1 MEPSKEPSRISK
13 DNFLEVPSLSFSCS
27 EDDEVEATFKPGFSP
42 QPARRGSDP
51 FENMYLDTPSSGTRR
66 VSFADTFGLN
76 LVSVKEFDSWEF
88 SSSGTN
94 FDIKKDIFHTEEYV
108 LFPQFD
114 LPPSKEDL
122 MQQLQEQKAIL
133 ESTECF
139 PGSTCMKGIIRV
151 LNISFEKL
159 VYVRMSLDDWQTHY
173 DILAEY
179 VPNSCDGET
188 DQFSFKIAL
197 VPPYQK
203 EGNKIEFCIRYETSI
218 GTFWSN
224 NKGKN
229 YTVVCQKKEQEL
241 EPMKPQEEVPNRQIK
256 GCLKVKPSKEESS
269 VTSDKNKFE
278 NSNITDTSIPAIVCS
293 HEDKKDLEASNQN
306 VKDVNREHDEHN
318 EKELELMINQHL
330 IRTRRTASRDTKDS
344 FSTGSVDFPNKAEE
358 LEKKKVCEEIC
369 IDLFK
374 RPLSPNSS
382 VENSLNRGLYHKEN
396 ECAHQPSEEITPS
409 LEEIKQLLDDDTS
422 GDDYVRLHTNGR
434 DMLDDNANLAKG
446 KGSMQRYFLSSNQ
459 PVADNVNEKH
469 EGEAKATEGKDWE
482 CLRGESHLKDSTGK
496 GSSEKVYSKSEEEEG
511 EGKRT
516 YLVINEKSNI
526 SFQDQDRMTGH
537 SELSMERIGAS
548 NQDLASLPRKDTI
561 SGHTITED
569 MFSSLQT
576 NLSWKETVLT
586 RPECDLLSF
595 KGTTLGATT
604 DQVWSPKNGNVLRN
618 DDLSQIEKE
627 KSWVHPEDQ
636 KEKTQHK
643 HSCNVLESQ
652 GQTKMSKTSR
662 TEQIKELADCQDTWE
677 KRDTTRS
684 LKATPTEELFTCQ
697 ETAIC
702 ELSSLAD
709 RGVTEKA
716 EAGTAYIIKT
726 TSETTLESMS
736 AREKAIIAKLPQE
749 TAQSD
754 RPMEVEGTVF
764 DPHEGRDDNSHYTL
778 CQRDTEGV
786 IYDNDFKKES
796 CLGICKVHVDEIG
809 TEETKSRCPPGKIYD
824 TKKCSIGDKTFVEES
839 LQVITDNQK
848 AASQLDFHLRMLP
861 SDKNT
866 FPENKGH
873 EQVQELPKK
882 TDTVIHSAFN
892 PDNNRSSSND
902 SYISKSHSKMS
913 VLSDKQAFA
922 RENTVSTTSLQSIS
936 MKSEYNYNPTNA
948 VQHAEKCYP
957 DSKPGDM
964 SKNSEIE
971 TAGYRKDKCEDQIC
985 QQGDYNME
993 QSPGSKILISGDF
1006 ENMGKA
1012 YHENEGLIN
1021 SGQSLCSSGDKESE
1035 SSVSTSLFAQESQ
1048 AESSKSLLSRYMHSK
1063 ISYFLL
1069 FLIFLATIYHYD
1081 LMIGLAFYLFSL
1093 YWLSWAGGR
1102 QEETVKKK

>member
-13 DNFLEVPSLSFSCS
+13 DNFLEVPSLSYSFS
-27 EDDEVEATFKPGFSP
+27 EDEAEATFKPGFSP
-42 QPARRGSDP
+42 QPTRRGSDP
-51 FENMYLDTPSSGTRR
+51 FEDMYLDTPSSGTRR

-88 SSSGTN
+88 PSAGTN
-94 FDIKKDIFHTEEYV
+94 FDFKKDIFHTEEYV
-108 LFPQFD
+108 LLPQFD
-114 LPPSKEDL
+114 LPSSKEDL

-133 ESTECF
+133 ESTEYF

-151 LNISFEKL
+151 QNVSFEKL

-203 EGNKIEFCIRYETSI
+203 EGNKIEFCIRYETSV

-229 YTVVCQKKEQEL
+229 YTLVCQKKEQEL
-241 EPMKPQEEVPNRQIK
+241 ESMKPQEEVPNRQIK
-256 GCLKVKPSKEESS
+256 GCLKVKPSKEESP

-293 HEDKKDLEASNQN
+293 HEDKEDLESSNQN

-330 IRTRRTASRDTKDS
+330 IRTRRTASRDKKDS
-344 FSTGSVDFPNKAEE
+344 FSTGSVHFPNKAEE
-358 LEKKKVCEEIC
+358 LEKKNIYKETCT
-369 IDLFK
+369 DLFK

-396 ECAHQPSEEITPS
+396 ECDHQPSEEITPN
-409 LEEIKQLLDDDTS
+409 LEEIKQLLENDTS
-422 GDDYVRLHTNGR
+422 GNEYVRLHTNGR
-434 DMLDDNANLAKG
+434 DILDDNANLAQG
-446 KGSMQRYFLSSNQ
+446 MGSMQRYFLSSKQ
-459 PVADNVNEKH
+459 PMADDVNEKQ
-469 EGEAKATEGKDWE
+469 EGEAKTIEGKDWE
-482 CLRGESHLKDSTGK
+482 CLRREFHLKDSTGK

-511 EGKRT
+511 EGQRA
-516 YLVINEKSNI
+516 YLVINEKSNT

-537 SELSMERIGAS
+537 SEISMKGIGAS
-548 NQDLASLPRKDTI
+548 NQDLDTLPRKDTI
-561 SGHTITED
+561 SGHKIAED
-569 MFSSLQT
+569 MFSSLRT
-576 NLSWKETVLT
+576 NLSWKDTVLT
-586 RPECDLLSF
+586 SPESDLLSF
-595 KGTTLGATT
+595 KGTPLGETA
-604 DQVWSPKNGNVLRN
+604 DQVWSPRNGNVLRN
-618 DDLSQIEKE
+618 DDLSQIGKE
-627 KSWVHPEDQ
+627 KSDWFNPEDQ
-636 KEKTQHK
+636 KENKQPK
-643 HSCNVLESQ
+643 HSCNVVESQ
-652 GQTKMSKTSR
+652 GQTKMRKTSR
-662 TEQIKELADCQDTWE
+662 TEQIKELADCQDMWE

-709 RGVTEKA
+709 HGVTEEA

-726 TSETTLESMS
+726 TSETALESMS

-764 DPHEGRDDNSHYTL
+764 DPHEERNDNSHDTL

-786 IYDNDFKKES
+786 IYDNDFKKQS

-824 TKKCSIGDKTFVEES
+824 VKKCGIGSKTFVEES
-839 LQVITDNQK
+839 LQVITENQK
-848 AASQLDFHLRMLP
+848 AASELDFHLRMLP
-861 SDKNT
+861 KVKKT
-866 FPENKGH
+866 FLENEDQ

-882 TDTVIHSAFN
+882 TETVIHSAFKS
-892 PDNNRSSSND
+892 DSNRSSAND
-902 SYISKSHSKMS
+902 SYISNSHSKMS
-913 VLSDKQAFA
+913 VSSDKQAIEI
-922 RENTVSTTSLQSIS
+922 ENNISPMTPQSIS
-936 MKSEYNYNPTNA
+936 MKSEYNCDPTNA
-948 VQHAEKCYP
+948 VQHTEKSYP
-957 DSKPGDM
+957 DTKQGDM

-971 TAGYRKDKCEDQIC
+971 TAGNRKESCEGQIR
-985 QQGDYNME
+985 QQGDYGME
-993 QSPGSKILISGDF
+993 QSPGSKISISGTF

-1012 YHENEGLIN
+1012 KHENEGLIN
-1021 SGQSLCSSGDKESE
+1021 SEQSLGDKESE
-1035 SSVSTSLFAQESQ
+1035 CSLSTSLFAQESQ
-1048 AESSKSLLSRYMHSK
+1048 ADSSKSLLSRYMHSK

-1102 QEETVKKK
+1102 QKETVKKK